1 MSKSLPLKKH
11 NRLLFFVRL
20 TSCPSDSCSFFLCSP
35 VTLYYYHDLV
45 TTFHLCCNAVTR
57 MR

>member
-20 TSCPSDSCSFFLCSP
+20 TSYPSDPCSFFYALPSLCAI
-35 VTLYYYHDLV
+35 
-45 TTFHLCCNAVTR
+45 TTTW
-57 MR
+57 

>member
-20 TSCPSDSCSFFLCSP
+20 TSCPSDSCSFFYALPSLC
-35 VTLYYYHDLV
+35 VV
-45 TTFHLCCNAVTR
+45 TTTW
-57 MR
+57 